1 MFSGSAKYL
10 IKEGFVNVW
19 ANRLMSIASISVL
32 ACCLLLMSAASLAS
46 VNINSIMDWVEGQ
59 NVIMVYIVDGTTD
72 ERIEVIKTE
81 IENCGNI
88 RSVDFVPKE
97 DAFEEWVKK
106 LGGDI
111 GVLSDLQQE
120 GENPLPDA
128 YKVTIKDLN
137 DYDITLSRLAKI
149 SDIEQINDKREYAG
163 KLEKISLAINV
174 ISISLV
180 VILFIVSLFIIT
192 NTIKLTMYVRRL
204 EVSIMKSVG
213 ATDWFIR
220 IPFMV
225 EGMIIGIISGVI
237 SFVAV
242 FAIYQAALGAPSSV
256 ISFGLIPFTK
266 VAVWFLLLNIVA
278 GILIGVVGSSVSITK
293 YLKRE
298 GGIYLD

>member
-242 FAIYQAALGAPSSV
+242 FAIYQAALGALSSV